1 MSPRQTWLDE
11 RVDVFIDE
19 LSGLGLVAS
28 REHVAELIGDRVVAV
43 ATQVGVGERTARRY
57 FTEGNVRDLARELA
71 VTLADEQPG
80 ADVLEGPRTIP
91 MTPASVGRTIAALAE
106 AAHIR
111 VLNDDA
117 VGTHG
122 ALQVIS
128 LLGQIL
134 STSNAVT
141 AGPVL
146 LPQAA
151 LTRGARLLEATAAM
165 VGRGITPAS
174 DIPDDAITS
183 MADALTCDAATL
195 RILIADHGSS
205 GGATP
210 TT

>member
-1 MSPRQTWLDE
+1 
-11 RVDVFIDE
+11 
-19 LSGLGLVAS
+19 
-28 REHVAELIGDRVVAV
+28 VAV
-43 ATQVGVGERTARRY
+43 VTQVGVGERTARRY
-57 FTEGNVRDLARELA
+57 FSEANVRDLARELA

-91 MTPASVGRTIAALAE
+91 MAPASVGRTIAALAE

-128 LLGQIL
+128 LLGQII
-134 STSNAVT
+134 STSNAAP

-165 VGRGITPAS
+165 VRSGITQVP
-174 DIPDDAITS
+174 DIPEDAITS
-183 MADALTCDAATL
+183 MADAFTCDAATL
-195 RILIADHGSS
+195 RILIADHGTS

-210 TT
+210 TN